1 LSPASKDRRT
11 FLDGDVLPLGRAADR
26 QFRGAVDEFVQ
37 PLCEKNTE
45 LESGVE
51 FVVADFPQANR
62 LTIHILAALAEYER
76 KTVSERTKL
85 APEMELESCFP
96 PFGNRCRER

>member
-11 FLDGDVLPLGRAADR
+11 FLDGDVLSLGRAADR
-26 QFRGAVDEFVQ
+26 QFRGVVDEFVQ
-37 PLCEKNTE
+37 PLSEKNTE